1 MISPRGRAAASPR
14 LHGVRYVGGHPG
26 CVEVNRGGLP
36 LRPRATFDPWAF
48 DVILE
53 DAAGLPASGADSNNC
68 AGHVPAIIAR
78 LPVCSAPS
86 ECAVDLYPS
95 DSLPWR
101 RGGSPLPFPSGGTL
115 WVRGSRVSLTGRRM
129 GPRPARVGRR
139 RDGQPARVRAR
150 ASSSIFR
157 GQCGR
162 VLCPWYSALANLVVV
177 VGGADAATVN
187 VRHLS
192 PRSRSGGYCLDDVFV
207 DWVSF
212 LLLRFFS
219 CGFSRFFSRFFSCGF
234 LSRFPLYLLG
244 VWCSVLPRTKSAER
258 IVPTRHPSGGRLTLS
273 SCCWRWRHQ

>member
-1 MISPRGRAAASPR
+1 MD
-14 LHGVRYVGGHPG
+14 
-26 CVEVNRGGLP
+26 NRPAFAPGLP
-36 LRPRATFDPWAF
+36 VRFFVASVGESCVRGIPPSPISWSWWGG
-48 DVILE
+48 V
-53 DAAGLPASGADSNNC
+53 DAA
-68 AGHVPAIIAR
+68 
-78 LPVCSAPS
+78 
-86 ECAVDLYPS
+86 
-95 DSLPWR
+95 
-101 RGGSPLPFPSGGTL
+101 
-115 WVRGSRVSLTGRRM
+115 M
-129 GPRPARVGRR
+129 
-139 RDGQPARVRAR
+139 
-150 ASSSIFR
+150 
-157 GQCGR
+157 
-162 VLCPWYSALANLVVV
+162 
-177 VGGADAATVN
+177 VN

>member
-1 MISPRGRAAASPR
+1 MPSVHRVRRFKKLCVLCAAYSGRSSNRTSGPPRGPRSVKAPTPTRPAGAPTFVSVVRARPPVPRTVNVILPHGRAAASPR

-36 LRPRATFDPWAF
+36 LRPRATCDPWAF

-95 DSLPWR
+95 DTRPWR

-115 WVRGSRVSLTGRRM
+115 WVRGSRVSLTGSRM

-177 VGGADAATVN
+177 VGGGRCGHGERAPFIPAVA
-187 VRHLS
+187 VR
-192 PRSRSGGYCLDDVFV
+192 
-207 DWVSF
+207 WV
-212 LLLRFFS
+212 
-219 CGFSRFFSRFFSCGF
+219 
-234 LSRFPLYLLG
+234 LSR
-244 VWCSVLPRTKSAER
+244 
-258 IVPTRHPSGGRLTLS
+258 
-273 SCCWRWRHQ
+273 